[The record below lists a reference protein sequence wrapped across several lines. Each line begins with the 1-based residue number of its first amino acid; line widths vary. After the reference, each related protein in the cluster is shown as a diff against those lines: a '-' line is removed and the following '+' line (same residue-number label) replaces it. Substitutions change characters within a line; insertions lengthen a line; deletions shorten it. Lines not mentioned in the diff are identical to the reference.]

1 MTHRDVFTAGDVTAR
16 VARNMQTP
24 MYEPPRPQPLAALV
38 SLLRVIWRGDGDLLS
53 LLPAKAYRVETGWLG
68 YSRRSILI
76 INAPHLL
83 RDVLTDPTDIYPKND
98 LMVGALE
105 PLVGNSIFVSSG
117 SVWRRQR
124 KMIDPAFSHMRLNK
138 AFVSM
143 SAAVDDYEQHL
154 DRCAH
159 DGEAFS
165 LDLAM
170 SHLTADIIC
179 RTVFS
184 TSLKSRTAV
193 DVFEAFTVFERTCA
207 QVELKRLIFDP
218 PFADIPQHE
227 QVLQACARIRHHLG
241 ELVDTHLEAGVN
253 HYDDIAAAVMS
264 ARDLETGEG
273 FTRKELLDQLGV
285 MFLAGHE
292 TTASALIWAFMMLAE
307 QPQVMQRLREEV
319 YAIAGDGPIELEQVR
334 KMTFVRNVFKETLR
348 LYPPITF
355 IPRVAAEAAQI
366 GRHRVKRGAMLM
378 IAPWTI
384 HRHQRY
390 WQRPNVFDPDRFSV
404 EREHELIPGAYLPFG
419 LGPRVCVGAGFAQ
432 LEASLILARL
442 CRRYDFQLLDAKNV
456 RPVARLTTRPATQL
470 MCRVH
475 RRDSVS

>member
-1 MTHRDVFTAGDVTAR
+1 
-16 VARNMQTP
+16 
-24 MYEPPRPQPLAALV
+24 MYCPPRPQPLAAVV
-38 SLLRVIWRGDGDLLS
+38 SLLRVIARGGGDLLS

-76 INAPHLL
+76 VNAPELL
-83 RDVLTDPTDIYPKND
+83 REVLTDPTGIYPKND

-117 SVWRRQR
+117 DVWRRQR
-124 KMIDPAFSHMRLNK
+124 RMIDPAFSHMRLGK

-143 SAAVDDYEQHL
+143 SAAIDDYEQRL
-154 DRCAH
+154 DGLAVS
-159 DGEAFS
+159 GEAFS

-184 TSLKSRTAV
+184 TSLQSQTAV

-207 QVELKRLIFDP
+207 QVELKRLILDP
-218 PFADIPQHE
+218 PFAAIPQHAE
-227 QVLQACARIRHHLG
+227 VLEACDRIRRHLG
-241 ELVDTHLEAGVN
+241 DLVDTHLAATASAD
-253 HYDDIAAAVMS
+253 HAYDDIASEVIA
-264 ARDLETGEG
+264 ARDLATGDG

-292 TTASALIWAFMMLAE
+292 TTASALIWAFMILAL
-307 QPQVMQRLREEV
+307 QPAVMARLRAEV
-319 YAIAGDGPIELEQVR
+319 AEVAGDGPIQLEQVR
-334 KMTFVRNVFKETLR
+334 RMPFVRNVFRETLR

-355 IPRVAAEAAQI
+355 IPRVAAEDATI

-384 HRHQRY
+384 HRHRDY
-390 WQRPNVFDPDRFSV
+390 WKDPHAFDPDRFSP
-404 EREHELIPGAYLPFG
+404 EREHELVPGAYLPFG

-442 CRRYDFQLLDAKNV
+442 CRRYDFQVIDAHKV
-456 RPVARLTTRPATQL
+456 RPVARLTTRPAQQL
-470 MCRVH
+470 MCRVIP
-475 RRDSVS
+475 RILP